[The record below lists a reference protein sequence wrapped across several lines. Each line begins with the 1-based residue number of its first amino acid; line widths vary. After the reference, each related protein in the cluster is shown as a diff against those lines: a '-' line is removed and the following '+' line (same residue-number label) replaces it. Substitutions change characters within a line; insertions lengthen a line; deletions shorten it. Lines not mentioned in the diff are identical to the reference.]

1 MNYFKFILNKEYMS
15 DIIKNIG
22 NIKQFTKEELVNGL
36 SVLGIGYFGSCISIL
51 ANLPENKLDI
61 LFPDDMNIP
70 PYADSNNPPTGM
82 LKYFFSL
89 ESNFPHSVKSGLDV
103 LDEYLLFYG
112 GISGYV
118 FSAYRFALKQMF
130 KSIDT
135 KNALL
140 DFLSFY
146 MLPII
151 ITYFVLFP
159 FGIPLITGL
168 MSIIPCLYQE
178 KIGINAAFISFAWIT
193 NWFDGELLRNLF
205 DIKLFPLNFVFWIAN
220 GFLGIVVSIFILVII
235 GLCVFTSWGY
245 LVSFWFL
252 LPIYLKITLGI
263 SFSDLGKT
271 ISTEIKK
278 HLLGL
283 ITLFSFYT
291 ISSAYKFLNSQVALG
306 ITIGSLTILSVLFY
320 STFKLYF
327 ELGFLNGLGELFS
340 KFNIGPTLF
349 WILIIGIV
357 FYKYSST
364 QKSLSTIY

>member
-1 MNYFKFILNKEYMS
+1 MS

-22 NIKQFTKEELVNGL
+22 NVKQFGKEELLNGL
-36 SVLGIGYFGSCISIL
+36 SVLGIGYFGSCVSVL
-51 ANLPENKLDI
+51 CNLPDDKLDT
-61 LFPDDMNIP
+61 LLPDNIRAP
-70 PYADSNNPPTGM
+70 PYANANNPPGM
-82 LKYFFSL
+82 LNYVFSL
-89 ESNFPHSVKSGLDV
+89 QSEFPHHIQTGLDF

-118 FSAYRFALKQMF
+118 FSSYRFALKYIL

-135 KNALL
+135 KHSIIDA
-140 DFLSFY
+140 LSFY
-146 MLPII
+146 ILPII

-159 FGIPLITGL
+159 FGLPIISGM
-168 MSIIPCLYQE
+168 MSIIPCIYQD
-178 KIGINAAFISFAWIT
+178 KLGVDALLITFAWIS
-193 NWFDGELLRNLF
+193 NWFDGELVRNLF
-205 DIKLFPLNFVFWIAN
+205 DLKQFPMNFIYWFAN
-220 GFLGIVVSIFILVII
+220 GWLGIFVSLFLFVVI
-235 GLCVFTSWGY
+235 GLTSFSSWIY
-245 LVSFWFL
+245 IASLWFL
-252 LPIYLKITLGI
+252 LPIYLKITLGV
-263 SFSDLGKT
+263 SFKDLGET
-271 ISTEIKK
+271 ISAEIKK

-283 ITLFSFYT
+283 ITIFSFYT

-320 STFKLYF
+320 STFKLSF